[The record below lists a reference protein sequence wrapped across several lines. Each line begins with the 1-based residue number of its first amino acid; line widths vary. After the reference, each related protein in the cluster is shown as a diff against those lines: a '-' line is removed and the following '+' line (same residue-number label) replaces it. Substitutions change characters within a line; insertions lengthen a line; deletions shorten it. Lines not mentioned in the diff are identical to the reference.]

1 MSFQLRNH
9 ECSSL
14 LRFSLR
20 FKRSTRLLC
29 IFCAIFS
36 YRSFSS
42 FAALRSLILWI
53 WDWSLLLANPGNRG
67 SGLYPHLTLCLLFL
81 LEFLFM
87 FLDSFMLLAQ
97 FGSFRIGSHARVGAE
112 GFLVIVPV
120 LACGEEVPK
129 LETRQKKERKKE
141 RRKNNIIPFFF
152 MPLTGA
158 GAGGAT
164 VDDDM
169 VTGQKHGQIR
179 TAFKKIKI

>member
-53 WDWSLLLANPGNRG
+53 WAWSLSLASPGNRD

-87 FLDSFMLLAQ
+87 FLDGFVLLAQ
-97 FGSFRIGSHARVGAE
+97 FGSFRIGSQAGVGAE
-112 GFLVIVPV
+112 RFLVIVPV

-129 LETRQKKERKKE
+129 LETRQKRKKERKK
-141 RRKNNIIPFFF
+141 
-152 MPLTGA
+152 
-158 GAGGAT
+158 GG
-164 VDDDM
+164 
-169 VTGQKHGQIR
+169 R
-179 TAFKKIKI
+179 TISYHSFSCP

>member
-1 MSFQLRNH
+1 MSFQLRDH

-120 LACGEEVPK
+120 LACGEEGPK
-129 LETRQKKERKKE
+129 LETRKRIKKVQ
-141 RRKNNIIPFFF
+141 
-152 MPLTGA
+152 
-158 GAGGAT
+158 
-164 VDDDM
+164 VD
-169 VTGQKHGQIR
+169 K
-179 TAFKKIKI
+179 